1 MSVLKSIALALLV
14 AAPALADATSEA
26 REHFKNGQTHYA
38 LGEFEEAAKEYREAY
53 RFRAEPVILFNI
65 GQACRQI
72 RQWQQAYFYYRQY
85 LSKKPDAANREET
98 ESLIEQM
105 RRRMDEEEE
114 QRLRVPRDPAAAHN
128 DESDLQLSKL
138 YAAGTPASAPAA
150 GAAAPIRAAPMPAV
164 TNAVPATPVVAKPLA
179 ATSGAATTPAPTA
192 DAPKPAI
199 ATSAKATPGAAA
211 SPSVAI
217 VSPAAPSVGKP
228 PAAVPAAA
236 TAAAPAPE
244 PNRTLRVAGYAAI
257 GAGVVGEGLAL
268 LFHGSAQSAASE
280 YNQKHAAGTLT
291 AADASLK
298 SDAESKGRLA
308 TVAAI
313 GGALLLATGGV
324 LSFAF

>member
-1 MSVLKSIALALLV
+1 MAFPV
-14 AAPALADATSEA
+14 LADATSEA
-26 REHFKNGQTHYA
+26 REHFKSAQTHYA

-85 LSKKPDAANREET
+85 LSKKPDAPNREET

-128 DESDLQLSKL
+128 DESELQLSKL
-138 YAAGTPASAPAA
+138 YGATAGAPAAGAVTPGPAPANTARAAPTAAPKATTPVPAAQTTPPPAAAAAKPAVAISPTPMPPAAAPAVSKPVVAIPAAVTASAPAA
-150 GAAAPIRAAPMPAV
+150 V
-164 TNAVPATPVVAKPLA
+164 TA
-179 ATSGAATTPAPTA
+179 
-192 DAPKPAI
+192 
-199 ATSAKATPGAAA
+199 SA
-211 SPSVAI
+211 
-217 VSPAAPSVGKP
+217 PAA
-228 PAAVPAAA
+228 
-236 TAAAPAPE
+236 E
-244 PNRTLRVAGYAAI
+244 PNRTWRVAGYAAI
-257 GAGVVGEGLAL
+257 GAGVIGEGLAL

-280 YNQKHAAGTLT
+280 FNQKHSAGTLT

-324 LSFAF
+324 LTFAF